1 MVKKVLDMDIR
12 EYSQDDFLKN
22 LSYDNPIIILDLMNH
37 KADFQDT
44 YFIQTK
50 EASKI
55 KSLEE
60 TLITNQSHGYG
71 NGKIGNLASY
81 MAQRAVFLS
90 IILLMGYFVFDGF
103 RKNYDKASKKEKYNF
118 FITSLFPIKQILV
131 IFNFEMYR
139 FWEI

>member
-1 MVKKVLDMDIR
+1 MNIR
-12 EYSQDDFLKN
+12 EYSQDDFLKK
-22 LSYDNPIIILDLMNH
+22 LSYDNPITILDSMNH

-44 YFIQTK
+44 YFIQKK

-60 TLITNQSHGYG
+60 TLSTNQSHGYG
-71 NGKIGNLASY
+71 NGKIRNLASY
-81 MAQRAVFLS
+81 MVQRAVFLS
-90 IILLMGYFVFDGF
+90 LILQMAYFVFDVF
-103 RKNYDKASKKEKYNF
+103 IKNYDKDSKKEKYNF

>member
-1 MVKKVLDMDIR
+1 MDIG
-12 EYSQDDFLKN
+12 EYLQDNSLKN
-22 LSYDNPIIILDLMNH
+22 LSYDNPITVLDLMNH

-60 TLITNQSHGYG
+60 TLSTNQSHGYG
-71 NGKIGNLASY
+71 NEKIGNMASY
-81 MAQRAVFLS
+81 MVQRAVFLPL
-90 IILLMGYFVFDGF
+90 ILQMAYFVFDGF

-118 FITSLFPIKQILV
+118 L
-131 IFNFEMYR
+131 
-139 FWEI
+139 

>member
-22 LSYDNPIIILDLMNH
+22 LSYDNPITILDLMNH

-60 TLITNQSHGYG
+60 TLSTNQSHGYG
-71 NGKIGNLASY
+71 NGKIGNMTSY
-81 MAQRAVFLS
+81 MVQRAVFYLS
-90 IILLMGYFVFDGF
+90 FFKWHILFLMDLERIMIKLVRKKNIIFL
-103 RKNYDKASKKEKYNF
+103 
-118 FITSLFPIKQILV
+118 
-131 IFNFEMYR
+131 
-139 FWEI
+139 